1 MAEVVPTA
9 RELEALKVLWSRG
22 KATVRE
28 IYHELRPRDGEL
40 AYTTVLSL
48 LQTMEQKGLV
58 AHEAAGKAYA
68 YYAKAERDYV
78 FRSLAAGFLEQ
89 VFDGALG
96 EYVARGLQSRRP
108 SLEELEHLERM
119 IAEAKQGTIRRQEGG
134 GKAQKGG
141 TR

>member
-1 MAEVVPTA
+1 MADAVPTG

-28 IYHELRPRDGEL
+28 IYQEMRPRVAESEL

-58 AHEAAGKAYA
+58 GHETAGKAYTYFA
-68 YYAKAERDYV
+68 LVQRENT
-78 FRSLAAGFLEQ
+78 FRRLAGGFLEQ

-96 EYVARGLQSRRP
+96 EYVARALQSRP
-108 SLEELEHLERM
+108 ASLKELEELERM
-119 IAEAKQGTIRRQEGG
+119 IAAAKKDVRKSGAASAGG
-134 GKAQKGG
+134 E
-141 TR
+141 R

>member
-1 MAEVVPTA
+1 MSESLPTS

-28 IYHELRPRDGEL
+28 VYAELRPRDGEL

-58 AHEAAGKAYA
+58 GHEAAGKAYA
-68 YYAKAERDYV
+68 YHAKVRRDSV
-78 FRSLAAGFLEQ
+78 FRRLAGGFLDQ

-96 EYVARGLQSRRP
+96 EYVARALQSKKP
-108 SLEELEHLERM
+108 SVAELEELEAML
-119 IAEAKQGTIRRQEGG
+119 AEAKKR
-134 GKAQKGG
+134 AQ
-141 TR
+141 